1 MKDGAQVDEFQETV
15 KQDVELIM
23 EALSKKG
30 EDTVQLLKDLLN
42 EGGKVKSS
50 GMVLKQII
58 IEVLFLKYGSQSLE
72 HVSRGIEKIKPVL
85 EEQFKDKADA

>member
-1 MKDGAQVDEFQETV
+1 MKDAENVDEEQAKI

-23 EALSKKG
+23 EVLSKKG
-30 EDTVQLLKDLLN
+30 EDTVALLKELFI

-58 IEVLFLKYGSQSLE
+58 ILMACIYTLL
-72 HVSRGIEKIKPVL
+72 H
-85 EEQFKDKADA
+85 

>member
-1 MKDGAQVDEFQETV
+1 MKDAENVDEEQAKI

-23 EALSKKG
+23 EVLSKKG
-30 EDTVQLLKDLLN
+30 EDTVALLKELFIG
-42 EGGKVKSS
+42 GGKVKSS

-72 HVSRGIEKIKPVL
+72 HVSRGIEKIRPVL
-85 EEQFKDKADA
+85 EEQFKG

>member
-1 MKDGAQVDEFQETV
+1 MKDAENVNEEQAQI

-23 EALSKKG
+23 EVLSKKG
-30 EDTVQLLKDLLN
+30 EDTVALLKELFT

-58 IEVLFLKYGSQSLE
+58 IEVLFLKYGS
-72 HVSRGIEKIKPVL
+72 
-85 EEQFKDKADA
+85 